1 MGNKPEFYKLKGND
15 FMKDNAKKF
24 VKNVKE
30 FGNEVKDCVCEFAA
44 DTVDYVGD
52 HPMVISIVAFGFL
65 KTLGWGVK
73 LANMSCIDVN
83 KNGVDEIFIGNNVKK
98 LNKSM
103 TIQDWFKYLE
113 EMYNCNWKRK
123 KQLSY
128 LKDRG
133 FID

>member
-1 MGNKPEFYKLKGND
+1 
-15 FMKDNAKKF
+15 MKDNAKEF

-30 FGNEVKDCVCEFAA
+30 FGNDVKDCVCEFAA
-44 DTVDYVGD
+44 DTVDYVAE
-52 HPMVISIVAFGFL
+52 HPMIMPIITFGFL
-65 KTLGWGVK
+65 KTLGWGIK
-73 LANMSCIDVN
+73 LAIMSCIDVN

-103 TIQDWFKYLE
+103 DLQDWFKYLE